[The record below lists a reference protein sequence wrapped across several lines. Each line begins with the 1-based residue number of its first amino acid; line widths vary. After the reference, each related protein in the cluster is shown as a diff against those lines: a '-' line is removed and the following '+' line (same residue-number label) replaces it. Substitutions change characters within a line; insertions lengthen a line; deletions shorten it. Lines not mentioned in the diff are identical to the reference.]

1 MKLKRI
7 IALSLS
13 AAGLALA
20 LTACGSSSSASDD
33 AAQAS
38 GSSDAQTTVK
48 LGVVGA
54 IYEDIWAPAKE
65 KLADEGIDLEFVQ
78 FSDYVTPNNAL
89 ANGEIDLNAFQHRI
103 YLQSEIDSYGYEINK
118 TVRELSGGR
127 YELKE
132 ATLYTAFK
140 RLEET
145 GQIMSYWGSE
155 ATGARRRYYRITPA
169 GRMAYQEQVGVW
181 EATKEIIDRLI
192 AMEEES

>member
-1 MKLKRI
+1 MDHFFRAGHVGLVYAGTDARFVCARDAHGAELRRAVGQLGE
-7 IALSLS
+7 IALR
-13 AAGLALA
+13 
-20 LTACGSSSSASDD
+20 
-33 AAQAS
+33 
-38 GSSDAQTTVK
+38 
-48 LGVVGA
+48 
-54 IYEDIWAPAKE
+54 
-65 KLADEGIDLEFVQ
+65 
-78 FSDYVTPNNAL
+78 
-89 ANGEIDLNAFQHRI
+89 AFQLAVGVEVQRGRD
-103 YLQSEIDSYGYEINK
+103 LAQLRELRLCKPQLAQLLRRDSYGYEINK

-155 ATGARRRYYRITPA
+155 ATGARRRYYRIPPA
-169 GRMAYQEQVGVW
+169 GREAYHEQVGVW